1 MDYVVTADGRL
12 RVWETFRRVDAPQL
26 YAYLTDPAKLTQWWP
41 SEAQVDAAPGGS
53 FRYTVADGVASGEV
67 SGTFAEAEPG
77 KRLAF
82 SLREQGGVESRVVI
96 DLEPRDADTLLTIT
110 HGPFEDKAERQRQLG
125 EWTRLLKRLKGAA
138 REA

>member
-12 RVWETFRRVDAPQL
+12 RVWETFRRVGAPQL

-41 SEAQVDAAPGGS
+41 SEAQVNAAPGGS
-53 FRYTVADGVASGEV
+53 FRYTVGDGEV

-82 SLREQGGVESRVVI
+82 LLREQGGVESQVVM
-96 DLEPRDADTLLTIT
+96 DLETRDADTLLTVT
-110 HGPFEDKAERQRQLG
+110 HGPFGDKAERQRQLDR
-125 EWTRLLKRLKGAA
+125 WTRLLKRLQGAA
-138 REA
+138 RV

>member
-1 MDYVVTADGRL
+1 MDSVVTADGRL
-12 RVWETFRRVDAPQL
+12 RVWETFRRVSAPQL

-53 FRYTVADGVASGEV
+53 FRYTVTSGEV
-67 SGTFAEAEPG
+67 SGTFSEAEPG

-82 SLREQGGVESRVVI
+82 SLREQGGAESRVVM

-110 HGPFEDKAERQRQLG
+110 HGPFGDKAERQRQLD
-125 EWTRLLKRLKGAA
+125 EWTRLLKRLKAVA

>member
-1 MDYVVTADGRL
+1 MDSVVTADGRL
-12 RVWETFRRVDAPQL
+12 RVWETFRRVGALQL
-26 YAYLTDPAKLTQWWP
+26 YTYLTDPAKLTQWWP
-41 SEAQVDAAPGGS
+41 SEANVNAAPGGS
-53 FRYTVADGVASGEV
+53 FRYTVASGEV

-82 SLREQGGVESRVVI
+82 SLREQGGAEGQVVM

-110 HGPFEDKAERQRQLG
+110 HGPFGDKAERQVQLD
-125 EWTRLLKRLKGAA
+125 EWTRLLKRLKAVA